1 MAFLLHSSPQEED
14 GGGRRRGGGGNRS
27 GQGLHSCLT
36 KSRNRVIRESDVD
49 VEEHADA
56 NLSSSERSNNL
67 DPSITAPP
75 RARCC
80 QNPARKTKE
89 KRGKMAQRGCLRHT
103 SEREKRQIEGIHALL
118 SQSATAAQTQP
129 NAAVPLRHRRLE
141 RDAAAAARRWNARR
155 PICSNSAEL
164 LRPSD
169 GITKTHAHT
178 HTKTTTFTDVKKCGS
193 RTRTD
198 KKQRK

>member
-14 GGGRRRGGGGNRS
+14 GGGRRRVGGEGNRS

-56 NLSSSERSNNL
+56 NLSSSERSHNL

-75 RARCC
+75 RAAAR
-80 QNPARKTKE
+80 NPQVKPKKSGAKWPSAAVYVTR
-89 KRGKMAQRGCLRHT
+89 A
-103 SEREKRQIEGIHALL
+103 SERKGQIESIHALL

-129 NAAVPLRHRRLE
+129 NAAVPLRHRRPE

-155 PICSNSAEL
+155 SICSNSAEL
-164 LRPSD
+164 LRRSD

-178 HTKTTTFTDVKKCGS
+178 QKKP
-193 RTRTD
+193 RLLQT
-198 KKQRK
+198 